1 MNIPQDYIEKNKASW
16 NQRTDYHVKSEFY
29 KNDDFINGASSLNDI
44 ELQLLGDI
52 KGKSLLHLQCHFGQ
66 DTLSLARLGAH
77 VTGMDLSDK
86 AIAQAQQ
93 LATQININAHFVC
106 CDIYD
111 LPAHLHQ
118 QFDIIYTSYGAI
130 GWLPDMDKWA
140 KIIAHFLKPGGKFII
155 VEFHPVV
162 WMFDENFKEVQYN
175 YFNKETIVELE
186 SGTYADREAP
196 IKHES
201 VSWNHSMSE
210 VLNALIR
217 EGLSIDLLNEYDYS
231 PYNCFNETVK
241 LDERKYR
248 IKHLGDK
255 IPMVYAIVATKK

>member
-16 NQRTDYHVKSEFY
+16 NQRTDYHVRSEFY

-93 LATQININAHFVC
+93 LAMQINIDANFVC

-111 LPAHLHQ
+111 LSSHLHQ
-118 QFDIIYTSYGAI
+118 QFDIVYTSYGAI

-140 KIIAHFLKPGGKFII
+140 KVISHFLKPGGKFII

-162 WMFDENFKEVQYN
+162 WMFNANFKEVQYN
-175 YFNKETIVELE
+175 YFNKETIIELE

-210 VLNALIR
+210 VLNALIGQ
-217 EGLSIDLLNEYDYS
+217 GLSIDRLNEYDYS
-231 PYNCFNETVK
+231 PYNCFSETVK